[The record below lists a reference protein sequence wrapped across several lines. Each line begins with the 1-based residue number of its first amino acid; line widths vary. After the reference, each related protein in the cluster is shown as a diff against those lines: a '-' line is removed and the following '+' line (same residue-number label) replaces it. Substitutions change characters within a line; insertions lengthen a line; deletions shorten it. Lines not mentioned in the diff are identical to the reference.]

1 MLHLTRSALPWN
13 KTAAV
18 ATVRN
23 DKIGSSV
30 SIAVDVQFATKNR
43 NRLPAKK
50 QIINWAKTALKGIRE
65 PAGLTVRI
73 VDEDE
78 GKILNEHW
86 RSGKKG
92 PTNVL
97 SFPAGNDAFG
107 EPGYLGDI
115 VVCAPVVLREAEQQ
129 GKSAPAHLAHMV
141 IHGLLHLQGYDHENE
156 SDARVMEALEIE
168 KLGQL
173 GFKNPYN

>member
-1 MLHLTRSALPWN
+1 M
-13 KTAAV
+13 
-18 ATVRN
+18 
-23 DKIGSSV
+23 

-107 EPGYLGDI
+107 EPGYLG
-115 VVCAPVVLREAEQQ
+115 
-129 GKSAPAHLAHMV
+129 
-141 IHGLLHLQGYDHENE
+141 LLHLQGYDHENE
-156 SDARVMEALEIE
+156 SDTRVMEALEIE